1 MAVVGQ
7 VEKISSLS
15 ASQSCEGLEVVN
27 DLPDRGRGVK
37 VHNQVVCDYRSQQM
51 TNNDGKHKYNNSPEQ
66 VVGCMF
72 ASYTAVYCSSATSN
86 VVGFLTSLSPQNGRT
101 QTPL

>member
-1 MAVVGQ
+1 MRLRVLCGGGWSGGEDLVVVG
-7 VEKISSLS
+7 
-15 ASQSCEGLEVVN
+15 VVN

-37 VHNQVVCDYRSQQM
+37 VHIQVVCDYRGQQM

-72 ASYTAVYCSSATSN
+72 ASYSGGTPTLLSTAHLRPVM
-86 VVGFLTSLSPQNGRT
+86 
-101 QTPL
+101 

>member
-7 VEKISSLS
+7 VENISSLS

-72 ASYTAVYCSSATSN
+72 ASYSGGTPTLLSTAHLRPVM
-86 VVGFLTSLSPQNGRT
+86 
-101 QTPL
+101 

>member
-1 MAVVGQ
+1 MRVLLCGGGWSGGKDRVAVGQ
-7 VEKISSLS
+7 S
-15 ASQSCEGLEVVN
+15 VN

-72 ASYTAVYCSSATSN
+72 ASYSGGTPTLLSTAHLRPVM
-86 VVGFLTSLSPQNGRT
+86 
-101 QTPL
+101 